1 MIIGTDLVKRFDDI
15 NALDGTSFHI
25 QKGSVYGLVGPNGSG
40 KSTLIRH
47 IMGIYKPDAGK
58 LTVCGED
65 PYENISVKSRMAYVP
80 DEIYYTPSQTIEDMA
95 KLYAGVYPEFRIDR
109 LQSMTDIFPE
119 LNIKKKFKNLSKGMK
134 KQASLLLAICVHA
147 EILVLDEPMDGL
159 DALARNTVWKLI
171 LESVAAHETTV
182 LISSHNL
189 RELEDV
195 CDHVGIMDHGRII
208 DERNIVEYD
217 EMSLEEM
224 FIKEVGGESDARNDA
239 IKKILL

>member
-1 MIIGTDLVKRFDDI
+1 MIIGTDLVKRFDDTA
-15 NALDGTSFHI
+15 ALDGTSFHI
-25 QKGSVYGLVGPNGSG
+25 EKGSVYGLVGPNGSG

-47 IMGIYKPDAGK
+47 IMGIYKPDAGE

-65 PYENISVKSRMAYVP
+65 PYDNIFIKSRMSYVP
-80 DEIYYTPSQTIEDMA
+80 DEIYYTSSQTIEDMA
-95 KLYAGVYPEFRIDR
+95 KLYAGVYPGFEMKR
-109 LQSMTDIFPE
+109 LQSMRDIFPE
-119 LNIKKKFKNLSKGMK
+119 LDIKKKYKNLSKGMK
-134 KQASLLLAICVHA
+134 KQASLLLAICVCA
-147 EILVLDEPMDGL
+147 DVLVLDEPMDGP

-171 LESVAAHETTV
+171 LESVASRETTV

-208 DERNIVEYD
+208 DERDIVEYD
-217 EMSLEEM
+217 ELSLEEM

-239 IKKILL
+239 IKKIFL